1 MRNIRLRFWRG
12 LGWYGVRVEGRSDT
26 RERMEAPP
34 GSKLPGLEGRW
45 PLTDS
50 FISFLFGI

>member
-26 RERMEAPP
+26 RERME
-34 GSKLPGLEGRW
+34 G
-45 PLTDS
+45 
-50 FISFLFGI
+50 FGGKGPRK